1 MLRQYGRQWVGSM
14 ARTIPV
20 ASWPAWCGDLF
31 EIKIPAN
38 VPSKAAPSPEGGA
51 NINVILDL
59 ISRVSHLPGDVA
71 ECGVFRGS
79 TLITIGLLLNQSL
92 TKKRLVGFDSFSGFN
107 DLIAT
112 DLVLGG
118 AEDSQKREGGFGQ
131 TSLSHVASR
140 IEALGLDR
148 TIELVPGYFDGTLPS
163 TPERNYCFVHLDC
176 DIYGS
181 YKQCLEY
188 FYPRMPTGG
197 IILLDEYND
206 PPWPGCNKA
215 VDEFLADKP
224 EQLQLIIK
232 DGYEKY
238 YISRS

>member
-1 MLRQYGRQWVGSM
+1 VGQVV
-14 ARTIPV
+14 RGIPV
-20 ASWPAWCGDLF
+20 ARWPKWCGDLF
-31 EIKIPAN
+31 EMKIPAT
-38 VPSKAAPSPEGGA
+38 VQSKPGSSPDGGA
-51 NINVILDL
+51 NVNVLLDL

-79 TLITIGLLLNQSL
+79 TLITMGLLLNQSWPA
-92 TKKRLVGFDSFSGFN
+92 KRMIGFDSFAGFN
-107 DLIAT
+107 DLIAS

-118 AEDSQKREGGFGQ
+118 ADDAQKREGGFGQ

-140 IEALGLDR
+140 IEALGLGN
-148 TIELVPGYFDGTLPS
+148 TVELVPGYFADTLTS
-163 TPERNYCFVHLDC
+163 APERSYCFVHLDC

-181 YKQCLEY
+181 YKQCLRY

-224 EQLQLIIK
+224 EQVQLIRK